1 MTTWHAPADTLA
13 EFARSPEQLDDVTA
27 SSVEQHLISCA
38 ECRSV
43 VAAAT
48 APMTLDASWE
58 AVVDVIDR
66 PRSTVAERL
75 LGRVGMPPELSR
87 IVGATPGL
95 RVAWLATMV
104 LLAAGAVGISR
115 GNGSNGLFLVL
126 APLLP
131 LGSVLL
137 TFLPA
142 DEPGG
147 EAAAATPL
155 YGAGVLIRRAAASL
169 VPTFAVLVAASVALP
184 HVGGGARWLLPG
196 LALTLGSLA
205 LSTYVRPT
213 VAVPALGVAWLG
225 LLAGVRMVGG
235 RHVALAHTEVFTLPG
250 QALALALAFLTA
262 ALIYQR
268 RDHFST
274 VEVTW

>member
-1 MTTWHAPADTLA
+1 MTTWHAPAAGLS
-13 EFARSPEQLDDVTA
+13 EFARSPEQVDDVTA
-27 SSVEQHLISCA
+27 SSIEQHLISCA

-43 VAAAT
+43 VAEASAPAA
-48 APMTLDASWE
+48 LDASWA
-58 AVVDVIDR
+58 AVVDVIDL
-66 PRSTVAERL
+66 PRTTLVERL
-75 LGRVGMPPELSR
+75 LARLGMPPELSR
-87 IVGATPGL
+87 VVGATPGL
-95 RVAWLATMV
+95 RLAWLGTMV

-115 GNGSNGLFLVL
+115 ENGSDGLFLVL

-155 YGAGVLIRRAAASL
+155 YGAGVLIRRTVGSL
-169 VPTFAVLVAASVALP
+169 VPTFAVLLAGSIALP
-184 HVGGGARWLLPG
+184 HVGDGARWLLPG
-196 LALTLGSLA
+196 LALTLSSLA
-205 LSTYVRPT
+205 LSTYLRPM
-213 VAVPALGVAWLG
+213 VAIPALGLGWLG
-225 LLAGVRMVGG
+225 LLAAVRVIEG
-235 RHVALAHTEVFTLPG
+235 RHVALAHTDVFTLPG
-250 QALALALAFLTA
+250 QALALALALLTA